1 MDKQDRLDFLYQKYL
16 NNTATAAELQLL
28 FQEMDSADEGALKN
42 QIMQELEK
50 ADFPINADDTRLAA
64 VFAKLEDQIA
74 EEPKTISLWR
84 LPVWAKVAAVVTLVF
99 GLALLLRSYLVSEPE
114 VIVPGSFH
122 AALQLKASEEPLDL
136 TQMDFKKNIGGIQ
149 VTTTADGTITYTR
162 KSDDTTGTQSLNVLQ
177 TPAGGMYKVTLSDGS
192 QVMLNS
198 KSSLEFP
205 VGFYGPNRKVKL
217 KGEAY
222 FQVAKNKTKP
232 FVVELEQGAV
242 QVLGTTF
249 TVNTFDDQAA
259 TTLFEGS
266 VKLSAQQQVQLLTP
280 GDRGVIQKGLITV
293 VKADTAAA
301 RGWTKG
307 LFVFNNAPLGD
318 VLAQVSRWY
327 NISVDYTSLP
337 DRRLHMRLNMDTPF
351 EEVLEMLS
359 ATTRLKFKV
368 EERRLSVV
376 NP

>member
-28 FQEMDSADEGALKN
+28 FQEMDSAEEGKLKN

-50 ADFPINADDTRLAA
+50 ADVSIAADDNRLAA
-64 VFAKLEDQIA
+64 VFAKLEDQISEA
-74 EEPKTISLWR
+74 PKTISLWR
-84 LPVWAKVAAVVTLVF
+84 LPAWAKVAAVVTVVL
-99 GLALLLRSYLVSEPE
+99 GLGLLARPYLVSEPE
-114 VIVPGSFH
+114 VIVPGGFH
-122 AALQLKASEEPLDL
+122 AALQLKSEDEPVDL
-136 TQMDFKKNIGGIQ
+136 NKAAFKRDIGGIQ
-149 VTTTADGTITYTR
+149 ITTSPEGTITYTR
-162 KSDDTTGTQSLNVLQ
+162 KSDDTTGLQAMNVLQ
-177 TPAGGMYKVTLSDGS
+177 TPAGGMYKITLSDGS
-192 QVMLNS
+192 AVMLNS

-205 VGFYGPNRKVKL
+205 VGFHGPNRRVKL

-222 FQVAKNKTKP
+222 FQVAKNKEKP
-232 FVVELEQGAV
+232 FIVEIEQGNV

-249 TVNTFDDQAA
+249 TVNTYNEQSA

-266 VKLSAQQQVQLLTP
+266 VRLTSAQQVQLLSP
-280 GDRGVIQKGLITV
+280 GERGIIQKGIITV
-293 VKADTAAA
+293 AQADTAAA

-307 LFVFNNAPLGD
+307 LFVFNNAPLGE

-327 NISVDYTSLP
+327 NISVDYASLP

-351 EEVLEMLS
+351 EEVLQMLS
-359 ATTRLKFKV
+359 ATTRLKFKM